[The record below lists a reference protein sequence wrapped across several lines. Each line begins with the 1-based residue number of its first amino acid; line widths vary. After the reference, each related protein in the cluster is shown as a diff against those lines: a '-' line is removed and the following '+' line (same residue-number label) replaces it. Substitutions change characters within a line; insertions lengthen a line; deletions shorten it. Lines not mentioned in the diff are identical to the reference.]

1 MKRIVAT
8 SIIVLSIGAAGT
20 AAVAAGASNGRAVL
34 RVADSPSSD
43 AAQADASDTAVS
55 RASGEARE
63 ARRCGRGEGRRH
75 RVRRAAVRTAAEA
88 IGITVAE
95 LRDAVHEHGSIAA
108 AAEANHVDP
117 ATVEAA
123 LLAKVQSRLDEAV
136 ERGRLDADRAAAI
149 LERAEQRI
157 HRFVSAERGADE
169 VQDAA
174 R

>member
-34 RVADSPSSD
+34 RPADSPSSG
-43 AAQADASDTAVS
+43 AAEADAGDTAV
-55 RASGEARE
+55 AGESGEAR
-63 ARRCGRGEGRRH
+63 RCERGEARRH

-108 AAEANHVDP
+108 AAEANGVD
-117 ATVEAA
+117 ASAVEAA
-123 LLAKVQSRLDEAV
+123 LLAKVQARLDEAV
-136 ERGRLDADRAAAI
+136 EQGRLDADRAAAI

-157 HRFVSAERGADE
+157 HRFVTTEHGTDDADGAG
-169 VQDAA
+169 
-174 R
+174 